1 MADRRVPGHSRV
13 SATVQGAPVGRRL
26 LLSVTVLVVAFSAGV
41 VGTEREAAARL
52 VSWLTAPLGSLV
64 AAPPAAGPADAIVAD
79 FPMELDEPGD
89 DGTGGDRAA
98 DDGGTSDGDARSST
112 GAARSTGGPR
122 EFATVPG
129 SISEQLLA
137 LANQARADAGL
148 SPLAGHPDLD
158 AVAQAWSDELAA
170 SGQSLAH
177 NPAYAEQIPGGWSAA
192 GENVAWISDGGR
204 LSESEV
210 AARIHQG
217 WMDSPGHR
225 ANILNPRFTHLGV
238 GAAHNPRHGYY
249 LTQNF
254 ARY

>member
-1 MADRRVPGHSRV
+1 M
-13 SATVQGAPVGRRL
+13 
-26 LLSVTVLVVAFSAGV
+26 TVLVVAFSAGV
-41 VGTEREAAARL
+41 VGAERETAARL
-52 VSWLTAPLGSLV
+52 VSWLSTPLGNLM
-64 AAPPAAGPADAIVAD
+64 AAPPTADPADALVAD
-79 FPMELDEPGD
+79 FPIEIDEPDD
-89 DGTGGDRAA
+89 DGAQQ
-98 DDGGTSDGDARSST
+98 DDASDDARSSA
-112 GAARSTGGPR
+112 GAARSIGGPR
-122 EFATVPG
+122 EAATVHG
-129 SISEQLLA
+129 SIAEQLLA
-137 LANQARADAGL
+137 LTNQARADAGL

-158 AVAQAWSDELAA
+158 AVAQAWSHELAA

-177 NPAYAEQIPGGWSAA
+177 NPTYAEQIPGGWSAA
-192 GENVAWISDGGR
+192 GENVAWIDDGGR
-204 LSESEV
+204 LTESEV